1 MNASLIRLHL
11 LKGIILSTERI
22 LNLIDAIPLPV
33 LVIGPDD
40 RIRATN
46 TPLEALLGT
55 DLIGKHH
62 ITALRQPAVID
73 AIAAVRQSGSKT
85 SVRFVTRER
94 DKDTPFRVLVA
105 KADDDVVLTFE
116 DQSAAE
122 DVGKMRRDFVA
133 NVSHELRTPLTA
145 LLGFIETLSG
155 AARDDPAARA
165 RFLGI
170 MAHEANRMTRLVDDL
185 LSLSRV
191 EEDERVR
198 PREQVELGAL
208 LASVIKGLEP
218 QASAADVAVR
228 LDLKCPVQHVPGD
241 AGQLTQVFSNLIENG
256 IKYGASGKQ
265 VLVTLEEPVNH
276 LRLRGQGVQ
285 IRVADQGD
293 GIAGHHIARLTE
305 RFYRVDSHR
314 SRQVG
319 GTGLG
324 LAIVKHI
331 INRHRGRLLIESELG
346 QGTIVS
352 VFLPV
357 ASLS

>member
-1 MNASLIRLHL
+1 M
-11 LKGIILSTERI
+11 KGVALSTERI
-22 LNLIDAIPLPV
+22 LSLIGALPVPV

-46 TPLEALLGT
+46 AALEALLGSG
-55 DLIGKHH
+55 LIGKHH

-73 AIAAVRQSGSKT
+73 AIAAVRKSGT
-85 SVRFVTRER
+85 TASVRFVNRER
-94 DKDTPFRVLVA
+94 DKDNVYQVVVA
-105 KADDDVVLTFE
+105 LADPDVVLSFE
-116 DQSAAE
+116 DQTAAE
-122 DVGKMRRDFVA
+122 DIGKMRRDFVA

-155 AARDDPAARA
+155 AARDDAAARA

-170 MAHEANRMTRLVDDL
+170 MAHEANRMTRLVDEL
-185 LSLSRV
+185 LTLSRV

-198 PREQVELGAL
+198 PRDQVDLGAL

-218 QASAADVAVR
+218 QAAAADVTV
-228 LDLKCPVQHVPGD
+228 DLVLKANPLYVIGD
-241 AGQLTQVFSNLIENG
+241 AGQLTQVFSNLVENG
-256 IKYGASGKQ
+256 IKYGASGK
-265 VLVTLEEPVNH
+265 VLVVTLEEPTNH

-285 IRVADQGD
+285 ISVADKGD
-293 GIAGHHIARLTE
+293 GIAAHHIARLTE

-314 SRQVG
+314 SREVG

-346 QGTIVS
+346 QGTTVS
-352 VFLPV
+352 VYLPM